1 MDKLQPLIKHRY
13 WICFGL
19 SLIFV
24 LAGWWMASGAIAV
37 EILAR
42 KDAVEKSFEK
52 AKQGVNDPNQFWVEA
67 AKKENTKDEAAY
79 KLASAQLLQRQKD
92 ARRWPDVLAND
103 LKGIPY
109 RTDVKDSTTRGRWA
123 SIYRDEIEKLL
134 TIVKPYKNGEGL
146 VVVDTSKIT
155 HKPFNSWRTAYPS
168 STEIWDAQEDI
179 WLLQSLLTSIARVN
193 EGATRITES
202 QVRQISRLH
211 LRGGDRDATP
221 ASAGGGGMMGG
232 MGGDMGGMAMG
243 MGAEMMGGAGAI
255 DGGMG
260 MGGAGG
266 DGGKSHPGKEFEGSA
281 GADIL
286 TEEFGPAGAAGGGAG
301 LMGGAGGGGMGMG
314 MEAMSM
320 GAGGMGGAA
329 APVEEVRYVDDGA
342 DLGYKTR
349 AFLLD
354 VIVRDDQLPNLLA
367 SLTNSDFPVEIVR
380 VEVVSRSA
388 PRSAGGGM
396 PGGMEGGMMSGMGGV
411 GSGDMSDM
419 GGGAGFGMLGDAG
432 GDTGFG
438 MVPEM
443 PDAGVGPG
451 AYGGG
456 SGGYDGGAG
465 YPGMMPGGS
474 GVGGAQ
480 SKGKEALQG
489 AMADPLLVMVKIG
502 GLMTLYQSAQEADA
516 QAATAETDQ
525 ASAPEPAAPGELVPD
540 ETADP
545 NMTDATGTPE
555 GTLPAEGAAASADA
569 ASADAASVVG
579 EGSPADTAPS
589 AGAPAAGEAAAGPGS
604 EPAAGTDPAA
614 EPVEAPGSTPESP
627 NPAEGDPG
635 TSAPGTEPTTDTD
648 TDSDTTGT

>member
-19 SLIFV
+19 SLVFV

-52 AKQGVNDPNQFWVEA
+52 AKQGANDPNQFWVEA
-67 AKKENTKDEAAY
+67 AKKENTKDDAAY
-79 KLASAQLLQRQKD
+79 KSASAQLLQRQKD

-109 RTDVKDSTTRGRWA
+109 REDVKDSTTRGRWA

-134 TIVKPYKNGEGL
+134 TIVKPFKNGEGL
-146 VVVDTSKIT
+146 VIVDTSKIT

-193 EGATRITES
+193 EGATRISEA

-221 ASAGGGGMMGG
+221 AAAGGGMMGG
-232 MGGDMGGMAMG
+232 MGGDMGGMSMS
-243 MGAEMMGGAGAI
+243 AEMMGGAGAMG
-255 DGGMG
+255 GGMG
-260 MGGAGG
+260 MGAAGG

-286 TEEFGPAGAAGGGAG
+286 TEEFGPAGPAGGGASP
-301 LMGGAGGGGMGMG
+301 MGMGGGMGMG
-314 MEAMSM
+314 MGMDAMSM
-320 GAGGMGGAA
+320 GGAGGMGGAA
-329 APVEEVRYVDDGA
+329 TPVEEVRYVDDGA
-342 DLGYKTR
+342 ELGYKTR

-354 VIVRDDQLPNLLA
+354 VVVRDDQLPNLLA

-388 PRSAGGGM
+388 PRGSGGGM
-396 PGGMEGGMMSGMGGV
+396 PGGGMPGMDGGMMSSMGSAG
-411 GSGDMSDM
+411 GGDMADM
-419 GGGAGFGMLGDAG
+419 GGGAGYGMPDDLGG
-432 GDTGFG
+432 GAGFG
-438 MVPEM
+438 SGAEL

-451 AYGGG
+451 IYGSG

-465 YPGMMPGGS
+465 YPGMMPGAP
-474 GVGGAQ
+474 GAGAGLAQ
-480 SKGKEALQG
+480 NKGKEALQV

-502 GLMTLYQSAQEADA
+502 GLMTLYQSAQEAES

-545 NMTDATGTPE
+545 NMTDAAGTPE
-555 GTLPAEGAAASADA
+555 GGIPTEGAPPGAETGAVAS
-569 ASADAASVVG
+569 
-579 EGSPADTAPS
+579 EGSPVGTEGSPS
-589 AGAPAAGEAAAGPGS
+589 TPGS
-604 EPAAGTDPAA
+604 EPAVGTDPVGESPAA
-614 EPVEAPGSTPESP
+614 EAPGSTPPAPP
-627 NPAEGDPG
+627 NPEEGDPA
-635 TSAPGTEPTTDTD
+635 APTPGSEPTPEP
-648 TDSDTTGT
+648 SADTTGN

>member
-13 WICFGL
+13 WICFAL
-19 SLIFV
+19 SLVFV
-24 LAGWWMASGAIAV
+24 VVGWWMASGAIAV

-42 KDAVEKSFEK
+42 KDAVEKSFDK
-52 AKQGVNDPNQFWVEA
+52 AKQGANDPNKLWVEA
-67 AKKENTKDEAAY
+67 AKKENTKDDAAY
-79 KLASAQLLQRQKD
+79 KSASAQLLQRQKD

-103 LKGIPY
+103 LKGITY
-109 RTDVKDSTTRGRWA
+109 RKDVKDSTTRGRWA

-134 TIVKPYKNGEGL
+134 TIVKPFKNGEGL

-193 EGATRITES
+193 EGATRISES

-211 LRGGDRDATP
+211 LRGGDRNAP
-221 ASAGGGGMMGG
+221 LASSGGGGMMGG
-232 MGGDMGGMAMG
+232 MGGEMAGMG
-243 MGAEMMGGAGAI
+243 MGAEMMGGAG
-255 DGGMG
+255 GMG
-260 MGGAGG
+260 TSGAGGG

-286 TEEFGPAGAAGGGAG
+286 TEEFGPAGPAGG
-301 LMGGAGGGGMGMG
+301 GGGGMGGMGGGMAMG
-314 MEAMSM
+314 MDAMSM
-320 GAGGMGGAA
+320 GGGAGGMGGAA
-329 APVEEVRYVDDGA
+329 APVEEVRYVDDTA
-342 DLGYKTR
+342 DSGYKTR

-388 PRSAGGGM
+388 PRSSGGGGGM
-396 PGGMEGGMMSGMGGV
+396 PGMGPGMMSGMGAG
-411 GSGDMSDM
+411 GSGDMADM
-419 GGGAGFGMLGDAG
+419 GGGPGFGMAGDLGGSGAGFGAG
-432 GDTGFG
+432 A
-438 MVPEM
+438 EM
-443 PDAGVGPG
+443 PDASATGG
-451 AYGGG
+451 AFGAEA
-456 SGGYDGGAG
+456 GGYDGGAG
-465 YPGMMPGGS
+465 YGAMMPGG
-474 GVGGAQ
+474 GAGAAQ
-480 SKGKEALQG
+480 NKGKEAIQV

-545 NMTDATGTPE
+545 NMTDASGTPE
-555 GTLPAEGAAASADA
+555 EVVPVEGAGAGTETGAVTGENSPAGTTAAEGTP
-569 ASADAASVVG
+569 VG
-579 EGSPADTAPS
+579 AET
-589 AGAPAAGEAAAGPGS
+589 
-604 EPAAGTDPAA
+604 AAGTEPTPGTEPSAETPSADPAA
-614 EPVEAPGSTPESP
+614 DPGSTPP
-627 NPAEGDPG
+627 ANPVPAEGDP
-635 TSAPGTEPTTDTD
+635 APPESGLEPTPDAGAGA
-648 TDSDTTGT
+648 TGN

>member
-19 SLIFV
+19 SLVFV
-24 LAGWWMASGAIAV
+24 VVGWWMASGAIAV

-42 KDAVEKSFEK
+42 KDAVEKSFDK
-52 AKQGVNDPNQFWVEA
+52 AKQGANDPNQFWVEA
-67 AKKENTKDEAAY
+67 AKKENTKDDAAY
-79 KLASAQLLQRQKD
+79 KSASAQLLQRQKD

-103 LKGIPY
+103 LKGITY

-134 TIVKPYKNGEGL
+134 TIVKPFKNGEGL

-193 EGATRITES
+193 EGATRISES

-211 LRGGDRDATP
+211 LRGGDRNATT
-221 ASAGGGGMMGG
+221 ASSGGGMMGG
-232 MGGDMGGMAMG
+232 MGGEMAGMG
-243 MGAEMMGGAGAI
+243 MGAEMMGGAG
-255 DGGMG
+255 G
-260 MGGAGG
+260 MGGGMA
-266 DGGKSHPGKEFEGSA
+266 
-281 GADIL
+281 
-286 TEEFGPAGAAGGGAG
+286 
-301 LMGGAGGGGMGMG
+301 MGMD
-314 MEAMSM
+314 AMSM
-320 GAGGMGGAA
+320 GGGAGGMGGAA

-388 PRSAGGGM
+388 PRSSGGGGGM
-396 PGGMEGGMMSGMGGV
+396 PGMGPGMMSGMGAG
-411 GSGDMSDM
+411 GSGDMADM
-419 GGGAGFGMLGDAG
+419 GGGPGFGMAGDLGGGGAGFGAG
-432 GDTGFG
+432 A
-438 MVPEM
+438 EM
-443 PDAGVGPG
+443 PDASATGG
-451 AYGGG
+451 AYGAE

-465 YPGMMPGGS
+465 SRAMMPGG
-474 GVGGAQ
+474 GAGAAQ
-480 SKGKEALQG
+480 NKGKEAIQV

-516 QAATAETDQ
+516 QAATAETDE
-525 ASAPEPAAPGELVPD
+525 ASAPEPAAPGELVPN

-545 NMTDATGTPE
+545 NMTDASGTPE
-555 GTLPAEGAAASADA
+555 GVVPVESAAASTETGAVTGEHPPAGTTA
-569 ASADAASVVG
+569 AEGTPVG
-579 EGSPADTAPS
+579 AET
-589 AGAPAAGEAAAGPGS
+589 
-604 EPAAGTDPAA
+604 AAGTEPTPGTEPSAETPSADPAA
-614 EPVEAPGSTPESP
+614 DPGSTPP
-627 NPAEGDPG
+627 ANPVPAEGVPTPPEPG
-635 TSAPGTEPTTDTD
+635 LEPTPDAGAGA
-648 TDSDTTGT
+648 TGT

>member
-13 WICFGL
+13 WICFAL
-19 SLIFV
+19 SLVFV
-24 LAGWWMASGAIAV
+24 VVGWWMASGAIAV

-42 KDAVEKSFEK
+42 KDAVEKSFDK
-52 AKQGVNDPNQFWVEA
+52 AKQGANDPNKLWVEA
-67 AKKENTKDEAAY
+67 AKKENTKDDAAY
-79 KLASAQLLQRQKD
+79 KSASAQLLQRQKD

-103 LKGIPY
+103 LKGITY
-109 RTDVKDSTTRGRWA
+109 RKDVKDSTTRGRWA

-134 TIVKPYKNGEGL
+134 TIVKPFKNGEGL

-193 EGATRITES
+193 EGATRISES

-211 LRGGDRDATP
+211 LRGGDRNAP
-221 ASAGGGGMMGG
+221 LASSGGGGMMGG
-232 MGGDMGGMAMG
+232 MGGEMAGMG
-243 MGAEMMGGAGAI
+243 MGAEMMGGAG
-255 DGGMG
+255 GMG
-260 MGGAGG
+260 TSGAGGG

-286 TEEFGPAGAAGGGAG
+286 TEEFGPAGPAGG
-301 LMGGAGGGGMGMG
+301 GGGGMGGMGGGMAMG
-314 MEAMSM
+314 MDAMSM
-320 GAGGMGGAA
+320 GGGAGGMGGAA
-329 APVEEVRYVDDGA
+329 APVEEVRYVDDTA
-342 DLGYKTR
+342 DSGYKTR

-388 PRSAGGGM
+388 PRSSGGGGGM
-396 PGGMEGGMMSGMGGV
+396 PGMGPGMMSGMGAG
-411 GSGDMSDM
+411 GSGDMADM
-419 GGGAGFGMLGDAG
+419 GGGPGFGMAGDLGGSGAGFGAG
-432 GDTGFG
+432 A
-438 MVPEM
+438 EM
-443 PDAGVGPG
+443 PDASATGG
-451 AYGGG
+451 AFGAEA
-456 SGGYDGGAG
+456 GGYDGGAG
-465 YPGMMPGGS
+465 YGAMMPGG
-474 GVGGAQ
+474 GAGAAQ
-480 SKGKEALQG
+480 NKGKEAIQV

-545 NMTDATGTPE
+545 NMTDASGTPE
-555 GTLPAEGAAASADA
+555 EVVPVEGAAAGTETDA
-569 ASADAASVVG
+569 V
-579 EGSPADTAPS
+579 
-589 AGAPAAGEAAAGPGS
+589 AGENTPAGTTAAEGTPVGA
-604 EPAAGTDPAA
+604 ETAAGTEPTPGTEPSAETPSADPAA
-614 EPVEAPGSTPESP
+614 DPGSTPP
-627 NPAEGDPG
+627 ANPVPTEGVPAPPEPG
-635 TSAPGTEPTTDTD
+635 LEPTPDAGAGA
-648 TDSDTTGT
+648 TGN

>member
-13 WICFGL
+13 WICFAL
-19 SLIFV
+19 SLVFV
-24 LAGWWMASGAIAV
+24 VVGWWMASGAIAV

-42 KDAVEKSFEK
+42 KDAVEKSFDK
-52 AKQGVNDPNQFWVEA
+52 AKQGANDPNQFWVEA
-67 AKKENTKDEAAY
+67 AKKENTKDDAAY
-79 KLASAQLLQRQKD
+79 KSASAQLLQRQKD
-92 ARRWPDVLAND
+92 ARSWPDVLAND
-103 LKGIPY
+103 LKGITY
-109 RTDVKDSTTRGRWA
+109 RKDVKDSTTRGRWA

-134 TIVKPYKNGEGL
+134 TIVKPFKNGEGL

-193 EGATRITES
+193 EGATRISES

-221 ASAGGGGMMGG
+221 ASSGGGMMGG
-232 MGGDMGGMAMG
+232 MGGMGGEMAGMG
-243 MGAEMMGGAGAI
+243 MGAEMMGGAG
-255 DGGMG
+255 GMG
-260 MGGAGG
+260 MSGAGGG

-286 TEEFGPAGAAGGGAG
+286 TEEFGPAGPAGGGAG
-301 LMGGAGGGGMGMG
+301 GMGGMGGGMAMG
-314 MEAMSM
+314 MDAMSM
-320 GAGGMGGAA
+320 GGGAGGMGGAA
-329 APVEEVRYVDDGA
+329 APVEEVRYVDDGV

-388 PRSAGGGM
+388 PRSSGGGGGM
-396 PGGMEGGMMSGMGGV
+396 PGMDGGMMSGMGAG
-411 GSGDMSDM
+411 GSGDMADM
-419 GGGAGFGMLGDAG
+419 GGGPGFGMAGDLGGGGAGFGAG
-432 GDTGFG
+432 A
-438 MVPEM
+438 EM
-443 PDAGVGPG
+443 PDASATGG
-451 AYGGG
+451 AFGAEAG
-456 SGGYDGGAG
+456 GGAG
-465 YPGMMPGGS
+465 YGAMMPGG
-474 GVGGAQ
+474 GAGAAQ
-480 SKGKEALQG
+480 NKGKEAIQV

-545 NMTDATGTPE
+545 NMTDASGTPE
-555 GTLPAEGAAASADA
+555 GVVPVEGAAAGTETGA
-569 ASADAASVVG
+569 VTG
-579 EGSPADTAPS
+579 ENSPAGTTAAEGTPV
-589 AGAPAAGEAAAGPGS
+589 GAET
-604 EPAAGTDPAA
+604 AAGTEPTPGTEPSAETPSAETPSADPAA
-614 EPVEAPGSTPESP
+614 DPGSTPP
-627 NPAEGDPG
+627 ADPVPAEGVPAPPEPG
-635 TSAPGTEPTTDTD
+635 LEPTPDAGAGA
-648 TDSDTTGT
+648 TGT